1 MQNGLL
7 AKKVCPCRITAY
19 DTRKGNFARTLVRAK
34 APFLFAFCKKAH
46 PLPQRNRTRVFFV

>member
-7 AKKVCPCRITAY
+7 AKKFVPAGSLHTIPA
-19 DTRKGNFARTLVRAK
+19 KGNFARTFVRAK